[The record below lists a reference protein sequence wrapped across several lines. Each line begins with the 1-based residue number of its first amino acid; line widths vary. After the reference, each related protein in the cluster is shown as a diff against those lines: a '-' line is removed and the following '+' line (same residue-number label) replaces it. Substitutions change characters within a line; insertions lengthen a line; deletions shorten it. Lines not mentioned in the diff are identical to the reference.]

1 MVVVTGE
8 EGAWEAVAGS
18 RRCRGGGVMEHIVDE
33 ILNLEAELEAAGSAR
48 RETACPRTTQR
59 SYSQP
64 DCLALPAS
72 LPPCLTWGAL
82 RPSNSYPPDLS
93 QATERAAASKEAPA
107 SRGREQRR
115 KESHNMFERRRRFNI
130 NERIRELAGLLPR
143 RSEPYYEAARHS
155 AGHILKAS
163 VEYMRWLKQEVS
175 RMSEAEA
182 RRRILELENQHLRS
196 RVHQLEAKLRSLGPA
211 AKAPAPQ

>member
-1 MVVVTGE
+1 MVVSV
-8 EGAWEAVAGS
+8 S
-18 RRCRGGGVMEHIVDE
+18 RWCRGGGVMENIVE
-33 ILNLEAELEAAGSAR
+33 QILNLEAELEAEGHTRGEQACAR
-48 RETACPRTTQR
+48 PTQR

-64 DCLALPAS
+64 DCLALPSS

-93 QATERAAASKEAPA
+93 LATEHTPTTQQEPL
-107 SRGREQRR
+107 SRTREQRR

-196 RVHQLEAKLRSLGPA
+196 RVHQLEAKLRLLGSA
-211 AKAPAPQ
+211 AKAPPPQ

>member
-1 MVVVTGE
+1 
-8 EGAWEAVAGS
+8 
-18 RRCRGGGVMEHIVDE
+18 MEHIVDE
-33 ILNLEAELEAAGSAR
+33 ILNLEAELEAAGHAA
-48 RETACPRTTQR
+48 RETTCPRPTQR

-93 QATERAAASKEAPA
+93 LATERTAAANQEAPA

-143 RSEPYYEAARHS
+143 RREQYYEAARHS

-196 RVHQLEAKLRSLGPA
+196 RVHQLEAKLRSLGPT